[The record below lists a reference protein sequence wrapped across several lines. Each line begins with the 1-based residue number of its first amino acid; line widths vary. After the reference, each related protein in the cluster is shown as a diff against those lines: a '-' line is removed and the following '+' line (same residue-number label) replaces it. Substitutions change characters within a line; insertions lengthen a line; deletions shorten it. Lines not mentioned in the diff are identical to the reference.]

1 MKYICRYCGR
11 ICKNDNSLRNH
22 ERLCKENP
30 DRQILK
36 SNFITWNE
44 FRKGK
49 KLQKPS
55 NQYLKAK
62 ELGTDYCISDET
74 RQKLSTKGH
83 LRKSSD
89 ETKQKLSK
97 TMKKVA
103 AENKSYSENKSHLTK
118 KSFVNGFR
126 MDSDWEKIFAEY
138 LISSD
143 IKWVKS
149 NKSFKYVFEGE
160 EHSYYPDFYL
170 SEYDRYIEIKGY
182 ETEKDLAKYK
192 SVKDLIVLKQND
204 IKKIKTGEFDIFE
217 YLK

>member
-1 MKYICRYCGR
+1 MEYICRYCGR
-11 ICKNDNSLRNH
+11 VCKNNNSLHNH

-30 DRQILK
+30 DRQILV
-36 SNFITWNE
+36 SNFIKWNE

-49 KLQKPS
+49 HLQKVS
-55 NQYLKAK
+55 NQYIKSK
-62 ELGTDYCISDET
+62 ETGEVYIISDAT
-74 RQKLSTKGH
+74 RQKISKTSKGRLH
-83 LRKSSD
+83 T
-89 ETKQKLSK
+89 EECKQKLSK

-118 KSFVNGFR
+118 KSYVNGFR

-143 IKWVKS
+143 IKWEKS
-149 NKSFKYVFEGE
+149 NKSFKYIFEGE